1 MRACRVQ
8 HHSRLGFIWSLS
20 TSLLSQTGPIR
31 GLYSKQRAPTLF
43 FMASATHSS
52 RSSGVSRTS
61 PTPASKDSGTSTCT
75 NGTTNFVYRFSAYAA
90 ATSTL

>member
-31 GLYSKQRAPTLF
+31 GLHSKQRAPTLF
-43 FMASATHSS
+43 FPTTATHSS
-52 RSSGVSRTS
+52 RSSGIPSTS
-61 PTPASKDSGTSTCT
+61 PTPASKNSGTSTRT
-75 NGTTNFVYRFSAYAA
+75 NRTTNFVYRFSAYAS